1 MNHRSRKVQSKKQG
15 SKSRQGIGGLAGS
28 SLAIILMVA
37 ATSSAAKDA
46 PSEVETRFQITVRVY
61 NYAGVASGT
70 LLRAEEEGTRIFR
83 KAGVEAV
90 WLECSI
96 SRLPEGQA
104 SPCQTPLGA
113 ITVNMKILPPPMA
126 ARFESSR
133 EEMGFALVLARSGSA
148 TDAWV
153 FYQRVEDAAGSQ
165 IASPS
170 QILACAMAHE
180 IGHLLLGPDHHSR
193 EGIMCARWNRE
204 SLEEVSQGQ
213 MLFTRD
219 QTRLIRNEVHVRTE
233 MAQESVTGRHVPQ
246 EVAAIRGK

>member
-1 MNHRSRKVQSKKQG
+1 MNQRSWELQNKKKE
-15 SKSRQGIGGLAGS
+15 SKSGQGVWGLAGS
-28 SLAIILMVA
+28 SLAILLTVA
-37 ATSSAAKDA
+37 AASSAAKDA
-46 PSEVETRFQITVRVY
+46 PREVETRFQITVRVY

-83 KAGVEAV
+83 KAGVEVV
-90 WLECSI
+90 WLECSV
-96 SRLPEGQA
+96 SPSPEGQA
-104 SPCQTPLGA
+104 TPCQTPLGA
-113 ITVNMKILPPPMA
+113 ITVNLKILPPSMA

-133 EEMGFALVLARSGSA
+133 EEMGFALVLARNGSA

-170 QILACAMAHE
+170 QILAYAMAHE

-193 EGIMCARWNRE
+193 EGIMCARWNQK
-204 SLEEVSQGQ
+204 SLEDVSQGQ

-219 QTRLIRNEVHVRTE
+219 QAQLIRNQVQTRTE
-233 MAQESVTGRHVPQ
+233 IAQESITGKHAPRQ
-246 EVAAIRGK
+246 VAAIKAR

>member
-1 MNHRSRKVQSKKQG
+1 MNQRSWELQNKKKE
-15 SKSRQGIGGLAGS
+15 SKSGQGVWGLAGS
-28 SLAIILMVA
+28 SLAILLTVA
-37 ATSSAAKDA
+37 AASSAAKDA
-46 PSEVETRFQITVRVY
+46 PREVETRFQITVRVY

-83 KAGVEAV
+83 KAGVEVV
-90 WLECSI
+90 WLECSV
-96 SRLPEGQA
+96 SPSPEGQA
-104 SPCQTPLGA
+104 TPCQTPLGA
-113 ITVNMKILPPPMA
+113 ITVNLKILPPSMA

-133 EEMGFALVLARSGSA
+133 EEMGFALVLTRNGSA

-170 QILACAMAHE
+170 QILAYAMAHE

-193 EGIMCARWNRE
+193 EGIMCARWNQK
-204 SLEEVSQGQ
+204 SLEDVSQGQ

-219 QTRLIRNEVHVRTE
+219 QAQLIRNQVQTRTE
-233 MAQESVTGRHVPQ
+233 IAQERISGKRAPR
-246 EVAAIRGK
+246 EVAAIEGK

>member
-1 MNHRSRKVQSKKQG
+1 MNQRSWELQNKKKE
-15 SKSRQGIGGLAGS
+15 SKSGQGVWGLAGS
-28 SLAIILMVA
+28 SLAILLTVA
-37 ATSSAAKDA
+37 AASSAAKDA
-46 PSEVETRFQITVRVY
+46 PREVETRFQITVRVY

-83 KAGVEAV
+83 KAGVEVV

-96 SRLPEGQA
+96 SPSPVGQA

-113 ITVNMKILPPPMA
+113 ITVNLKILPPSMA

-133 EEMGFALVLARSGSA
+133 EEMGFALVLARNGSA
-148 TDAWV
+148 ADAWV

-170 QILACAMAHE
+170 QILAYAMAHE

-193 EGIMCARWNRE
+193 EGIMCARWNQK
-204 SLEEVSQGQ
+204 SLEDVSQGQ

-219 QTRLIRNEVHVRTE
+219 QAQLIRNQVQTRTE
-233 MAQESVTGRHVPQ
+233 IAQESITGKHAPRQ
-246 EVAAIRGK
+246 VAAIKAG